1 MTRGNLPFQQLGD
14 ALSALR
20 KKAAESLAEASG
32 AVEIDSDCLSQ
43 YESGQTRPSEDILML
58 LATHFDIS
66 EDETAK
72 LLDLA
77 GYNQQKTALLDEL
90 PSLPTTLMV
99 LPFDARVVYTDV
111 ANITVNEYGVVMTFM
126 QGAPG
131 AQPLA
136 VARVGMSLDHAK
148 KVLEVLGSTL
158 AQASSP
164 RVQKS
169 LPAPKK
175 SRNDSSRSS

>member
-1 MTRGNLPFQQLGD
+1 MTRGNTPFQELGQ
-14 ALSALR
+14 ALSAIR

-32 AVEIDSDCLSQ
+32 AVEIDSERLSQ
-43 YESGQTRPSEDILML
+43 FESGHDRPSEDILLL
-58 LATHFDIS
+58 LATHFDID

-72 LLDLA
+72 LLELG
-77 GYNQQKTALLDEL
+77 GYNHQKTVSLDEL
-90 PSLPTTLMV
+90 PSIPTTLMV

-111 ANITVNEYGVVMTFM
+111 ANVVVNEFGVVMTFM

-148 KVLEVLGSTL
+148 KVMEVLGSTL
-158 AQASSP
+158 AQATAP

-169 LPAPKK
+169 LPAPKNT
-175 SRNDSSRSS
+175 RNDSSRNS